1 MSDEPAPHV
10 SALAEIVAATVL
22 SVAALLTSWAGF
34 QAALWDGEQA
44 AHYAEA
50 GAARVKA
57 SLLATEA
64 GQGEGVDLMLFTQW
78 LQARA
83 QREARLEQFYR
94 SRFRPEFARAFERWM
109 ALEPEKN
116 ADAPRTPFA
125 LPEYQPRHA
134 AEARDM
140 EQRADALFDRG
151 QQDNEIG
158 DRFVQSTVVLALAL
172 FLGGIGQT
180 FQRTS
185 VRLVLNGLA
194 ALACIHGLIQ
204 LVSLPALSL

>member
-1 MSDEPAPHV
+1 V
-10 SALAEIVAATVL
+10 SALAEIVAAIVL

-44 AHYAEA
+44 SHYTEA

-57 SLLATEA
+57 SLLATEQ

-83 QREARLEQFYR
+83 RRESQLEAFYR
-94 SRFRPEFARAFERWM
+94 SRFRPEFARAFERWI
-109 ALEPEKN
+109 ALDPEN
-116 ADAPRTPFA
+116 HRDAPPTPFA

-134 AEARDM
+134 AEAREM
-140 EQRADALFDRG
+140 EARADALFDRG
-151 QQDNEIG
+151 QQDNEIS
-158 DRFVQSTVVLALAL
+158 DRFVQSTLVLALAL

-180 FQRTS
+180 FHRTS

-194 ALACIHGLIQ
+194 ALACLYGLIQ
-204 LVSLPALSL
+204 LVALPALSL